1 MQWWGALALYACAT
15 PAHKV
20 TDTAFYAIV
29 IKACYPIYV

>member
-1 MQWWGALALYACAT
+1 MQRRSKLALYARGT